1 MSDKDKRWKCDNCG
15 EKFKFEAFKKHKQRD
30 KEATELGQPNCAEK
44 LQKRQK
50 KKQINNMNKDD
61 LVTVLNEASNT
72 NEILEE
78 LKNVKKQNDEQRKV
92 NETILSR
99 MSGLEKQN
107 NEMKDMMLEFNRNPK
122 LVILCEKL
130 HPLRSLREINL
141 KEAPFKPVLD
151 ILDGELPEY
160 ANLVNTQTAQ
170 VHCKAVNKLNQIQ
183 PTAIQDGEMIYFKND
198 EILAKDTDD
207 SAAKEFI
214 NCFSINGYEYA
225 QKASHDLQSTRESD
239 NYFKAEVLNRIRQG
253 AYPEVDFL
261 L

>member
-1 MSDKDKRWKCDNCG
+1 
-15 EKFKFEAFKKHKQRD
+15 
-30 KEATELGQPNCAEK
+30 
-44 LQKRQK
+44 
-50 KKQINNMNKDD
+50 
-61 LVTVLNEASNT
+61 
-72 NEILEE
+72 
-78 LKNVKKQNDEQRKV
+78 
-92 NETILSR
+92 
-99 MSGLEKQN
+99 MSGVEKQN